1 MWCLGNLIFP
11 WISIFYSFIFP
22 FLSLWKK
29 SCIVGGWRAC
39 FILLGPLSLP
49 FSGVFSPFPS
59 PLHVHFGPCSGYV
72 SIFRALASPFYLF
85 IYFYFILFYF
95 IYLFIYFVQGSFVV
109 SLFTMYF
116 GGWRMYVCCA
126 CRTQCDGMVL
136 RRLMHY
142 DVLSLCR
149 SLWPQNLY
157 LSRVGNQHGHWACW
171 MSTSRRTV

>member
-1 MWCLGNLIFP
+1 MYVCKCIRSTTTVHTLPVL
-11 WISIFYSFIFP
+11 FYLALSVFP
-22 FLSLWKK
+22 FP
-29 SCIVGGWRAC
+29 GY
-39 FILLGPLSLP
+39 FLP
-49 FSGVFSPFPS
+49 FLPPCMSILAHARGMFLSSELWLPF
-59 PLHVHFGPCSGYV
+59 
-72 SIFRALASPFYLF
+72 LF
-85 IYFYFILFYF
+85 TYLFYF
-95 IYLFIYFVQGSFVV
+95 IYLFIYFVQVSFVV